1 MPPSKSHY
9 EALDGLRGTAAI
21 CVLMFHFWEVI
32 APNWPSNPMR
42 HAFLAVDFFFAL
54 SGFVVGMPMTDALG
68 RAPARTKR

>member
-42 HAFLAVDFFFAL
+42 HAFLAVDFFL
-54 SGFVVGMPMTDALG
+54 
-68 RAPARTKR
+68 RCPAS